1 MSCYV
6 TGLVPNQYLAQIHF
20 QNMTPVE
27 QNPFTYS
34 NLTNDHL
41 ILQVADFSEINK
53 RVGHNKAMQEG
64 FFSHLY
70 RRKSGFKGKI
80 SKINKCGGPNKVVQV
95 LIRLCRKDFFL
106 IYVGENQVLKEK
118 YQKLIKVQVLIRLCR
133 WFFSRKIIRFAA

>member
-95 LIRLCRKDFFL
+95 FFP
-106 IYVGENQVLKEK
+106 K
-118 YQKLIKVQVLIRLCR
+118 
-133 WFFSRKIIRFAA
+133 KIIRFAAQLLGRSEQFAGLLNIVGIMIKKILRFEQGKFLAR